1 MKFIMATNNSH
12 KVVELSRILKPLG
25 IDVVSAK
32 EMGIT
37 LDDVDENG
45 TTFAENAFL
54 KAQSAFQKTGMPVV
68 ADDSGLSVDALDGR
82 PGIYSARYAGDNATS
97 EEKNLKLLDELK
109 NVPDE
114 KRTAHFTCSIC
125 CIMEDGTKI
134 VAEGVCN
141 GKIATSPHG
150 NGGFG
155 YDPIFL
161 CNGKCFAQLS
171 DAEKDAVSH
180 RGQALRKFKSELQK
194 YFNKTT
200 NLKG

>member
-1 MKFIMATNNSH
+1 
-12 KVVELSRILKPLG
+12 
-25 IDVVSAK
+25 
-32 EMGIT
+32 
-37 LDDVDENG
+37 
-45 TTFAENAFL
+45 
-54 KAQSAFQKTGMPVV
+54 
-68 ADDSGLSVDALDGR
+68 
-82 PGIYSARYAGDNATS
+82 
-97 EEKNLKLLDELK
+97 
-109 NVPDE
+109 
-114 KRTAHFTCSIC
+114 
-125 CIMEDGTKI
+125 MEDGTKI

-161 CNGKCFAQLS
+161 CNSKCFAQLS